1 MYQEERHAA
10 IIEKARTSGRVDV
23 GELAADFDVTPE
35 TVRRDLT
42 SLERYGLLRR

>member
-1 MYQEERHAA
+1 MYQEERQAV
-10 IIEKARTSGRVDV
+10 ILERARSEGRVDV

-42 SLERYGLLRR
+42 ALEDGA